1 MVASATG
8 LFAQTDPLVGFYT
21 GKVIN
26 GFGYPFR
33 DSPDLCIEITRFGDK
48 YQAKLTEKPLA
59 RADTYGFVKDL
70 VATDGKLSF
79 KNFGE
84 ILKCRDFSYQRN
96 K

>member
-1 MVASATG
+1 MKKIISILTVVASATG

-48 YQAKLTEKPLA
+48 YQAKLTESLLLKSKVILMGMIMLPA
-59 RADTYGFVKDL
+59 
-70 VATDGKLSF
+70 LS
-79 KNFGE
+79 G
-84 ILKCRDFSYQRN
+84 
-96 K
+96 